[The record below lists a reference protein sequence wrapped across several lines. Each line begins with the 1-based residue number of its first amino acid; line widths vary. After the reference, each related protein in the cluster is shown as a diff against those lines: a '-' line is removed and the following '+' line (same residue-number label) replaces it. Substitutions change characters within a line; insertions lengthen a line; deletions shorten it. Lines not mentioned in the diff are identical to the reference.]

1 MAVCVLVKVC
11 TLVGNFSDPLPG
23 DFDFG
28 TYSISDTL
36 WEEKQCEMGSTTLEL
51 DVFLYSYLDTFWEKK
66 YRENCW
72 VGKKQER
79 TIERNVCRNCT

>member
-51 DVFLYSYLDTFWEKK
+51 DVFYIVTQIPSGRRNIVKIVGWEKIG
-66 YRENCW
+66 EN
-72 VGKKQER
+72 
-79 TIERNVCRNCT
+79 N